1 VILQKHDNW
10 RGGIW
15 QHGII
20 KFMKTKFLILI
31 FLLAAA
37 AARAQTNNLTALLQQ
52 GLLEEQANRNLDAA
66 IADYRALAAEFDKD
80 RQLAATAVFRLGE
93 CYRAQGKTNEA
104 TAQYQRILRE
114 FPDQE
119 VLATMSRQNL
129 TGLGVSASTTS
140 SVPMLSDSVRR
151 EQKNL
156 LDQEIKLFEQQLESQ
171 QLMVKTGL
179 ANPDTVL
186 ATQEKLL
193 ELKRQ
198 LAALDAGQPESIQV
212 AAPTDGEEQEI
223 QSIRQMV
230 QNSPDLVNRSSGE
243 TRLTPLCVAASK
255 GHSRVAEFL
264 LANGAEINLRSA
276 YGITPLQ
283 SAARAGQNAMVELL
297 LDHNAVVD
305 AGGETPL
312 HEAAERGFKAVAET
326 LLAHHANVN
335 AQNNNDGRSPL
346 QAAAQSGSAAI
357 VELLLSH
364 GANVNIKDNQG
375 RTPLI
380 WAVSRDQNESVVKA
394 LLEAKADPNAGE
406 LDLPLL
412 CAIHIQDAASAEMLL
427 QAGANPNAKGNVDWA
442 VANGGPVTPLFL
454 AIPTKQLP
462 LVQLLLKFKADP
474 NDSQTDGHP
483 VLFAALADPNILEA
497 LLGAGA
503 KVDSLETVKI
513 PKQPLVGNY
522 QSIKWMPLDA
532 AAEQNDADAVGIL
545 LKHGANPNTRG
556 EQGETALHWATLFK
570 PADEKVF
577 SLLLDDK
584 ANPNVRDDSGKTP
597 LDLVKEK
604 LLQYHTPEQ
613 KSLVD
618 LLHQHGALD
627 NLPNWDRIEV
637 TPSSAKFNSIVFRK
651 GTNDWN
657 RFTLLEAILNY
668 FVTGFEYRFP
678 YGNNGPMLPNG
689 GRLPDGSP
697 IPGTVPI
704 PKQPAN
710 TMPFPDL
717 TRVVIVRPSHGS
729 TNATRITVN
738 LLNATNGVDCS
749 KDVPLEFG
757 DMVEIPE
764 RDHSLGDAPVRLTDS
779 QVDSIVN
786 FLHGTVQLVV
796 HGQKAALPLDPIGDA
811 STIGAV
817 LRQTAAQQLI
827 LSSSDLSHV
836 KVTRHDPKTGKE
848 SQWILDCGNS
858 QSPSRENSFTMP
870 LPLRPGSA
878 VNQQVFAMDG
888 DLREIMPPSSSDLW
902 LRDGDEIEVPE
913 KP

>member
-1 VILQKHDNW
+1 E
-10 RGGIW
+10 G
-15 QHGII
+15 
-20 KFMKTKFLILI
+20 
-31 FLLAAA
+31 
-37 AARAQTNNLTALLQQ
+37 
-52 GLLEEQANRNLDAA
+52 
-66 IADYRALAAEFDKD
+66 
-80 RQLAATAVFRLGE
+80 
-93 CYRAQGKTNEA
+93 
-104 TAQYQRILRE
+104 
-114 FPDQE
+114 
-119 VLATMSRQNL
+119 
-129 TGLGVSASTTS
+129 
-140 SVPMLSDSVRR
+140 
-151 EQKNL
+151 
-156 LDQEIKLFEQQLESQ
+156 
-171 QLMVKTGL
+171 
-179 ANPDTVL
+179 
-186 ATQEKLL
+186 
-193 ELKRQ
+193 
-198 LAALDAGQPESIQV
+198 
-212 AAPTDGEEQEI
+212 
-223 QSIRQMV
+223 
-230 QNSPDLVNRSSGE
+230 
-243 TRLTPLCVAASK
+243 
-255 GHSRVAEFL
+255 
-264 LANGAEINLRSA
+264 
-276 YGITPLQ
+276 
-283 SAARAGQNAMVELL
+283 
-297 LDHNAVVD
+297 
-305 AGGETPL
+305 
-312 HEAAERGFKAVAET
+312 
-326 LLAHHANVN
+326 
-335 AQNNNDGRSPL
+335 
-346 QAAAQSGSAAI
+346 
-357 VELLLSH
+357 
-364 GANVNIKDNQG
+364 
-375 RTPLI
+375 
-380 WAVSRDQNESVVKA
+380 
-394 LLEAKADPNAGE
+394 AGE

-427 QAGANPNAKGNVDWA
+427 QAGANPNAKGNVDWEVRFA
-442 VANGGPVTPLFL
+442 ELTYRTGRPVTPLFL

-474 NDSQTDGHP
+474 NDSQTDGRP
-483 VLFAALADPNILEA
+483 VLFAALADTNILEA

-503 KVDSLETVKI
+503 KVDSLETV
-513 PKQPLVGNY
+513 PKPGNY
-522 QSIKWMPLDA
+522 YSIKRMPLEA
-532 AAEQNDADAVGIL
+532 AADQNNSDAVEIL
-545 LKHGANPNTRG
+545 LKHGANPNTLG
-556 EQGETALHWATLFK
+556 GQGETALHWATLFQL
-570 PADEKVF
+570 ADERVF
-577 SLLLDDK
+577 RLLLDDK

-604 LLQYHTPEQ
+604 LLSNITLEQ
-613 KSLVD
+613 KSLVDKLVD